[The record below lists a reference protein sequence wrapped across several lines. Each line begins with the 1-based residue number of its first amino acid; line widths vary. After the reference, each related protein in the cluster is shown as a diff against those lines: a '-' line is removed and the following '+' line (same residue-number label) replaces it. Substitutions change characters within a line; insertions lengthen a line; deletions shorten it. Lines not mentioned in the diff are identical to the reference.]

1 MSAEA
6 ALVFFFFFFFFRDTI
21 TIKTLFAGVGEE
33 RIALNFIFVFLYCL
47 LWHQYTAIVSE

>member
-6 ALVFFFFFFFFRDTI
+6 ALVFFFFFFRDTI

-33 RIALNFIFVFLYCL
+33 RIALQFFYIFL
-47 LWHQYTAIVSE
+47 LPSLAPVYRYRF